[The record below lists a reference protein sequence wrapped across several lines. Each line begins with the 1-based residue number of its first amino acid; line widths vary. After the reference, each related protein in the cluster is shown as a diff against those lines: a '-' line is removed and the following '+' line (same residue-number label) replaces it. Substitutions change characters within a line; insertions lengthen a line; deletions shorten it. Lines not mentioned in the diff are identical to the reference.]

1 MTAAGGHGE
10 AGRAGADPRVTR
22 GRAGE
27 AIACR
32 HLERHG
38 YIIIET
44 NYRSRYGELDIIA
57 GIGNIIAFIEVKA
70 RRGRKFGEPFEAIGP
85 RKQAQIRRMAAMWL
99 AEHQRDEGI
108 AGLSFRFDAV
118 SIMLD
123 GRDEEAQ
130 LLHLEDA
137 FR

>member
-1 MTAAGGHGE
+1 MTAAGGQGE
-10 AGRAGADPRVTR
+10 TGRTGLDPRVAR

-27 AIACR
+27 AIARR

-38 YIIIET
+38 YTIIET

-57 GIGNIIAFIEVKA
+57 RIGDIIAFIEVKA
-70 RRGRKFGEPFEAIGP
+70 RRGRRFGEPFEAVGP
-85 RKQAQIRRMAAMWL
+85 RKQAQIRRMATMWL

-108 AGLSFRFDAV
+108 ARMSFRFDAV
-118 SIMLD
+118 AIMLD

-130 LLHLEDA
+130 LLHLKDA